1 MPTNMRN
8 RVMNSPIMRSIQVL
22 PKADHRKIVLVVALQ
37 VGLGFLDLIGVAAI
51 GVLGALAVTGVQSAQ
66 PGNRVSAA
74 LELLGLSNLSF
85 QSQVAVLGLS
95 AACILVIRTILSIIV
110 TRKIY
115 YFLSRRGA
123 MISAELISRFLSQ
136 PLLKIQEKSSQETLY
151 AVTFGVSSITLGV
164 LGTAITLVADGSLL
178 LIMIFLLFVVDPTIA
193 VTSTIFFGTLG
204 FVLYRM
210 MNVKAHKLGQLNSE
224 ISISSNSKII
234 EVLDS
239 YRESVVRNRRD
250 YYSREIG
257 KLRMKLADV
266 LAEMQF
272 LPNVSKYVIESG
284 IVIGAVL
291 IAGVQFALQDARHA
305 VGTLSVFLAAGTRIA
320 PAIMRLQQ
328 SAILIRSGI
337 GAAIPSLTLIET
349 LRNVPRAHEV
359 EDKLDV
365 IHSGFEPSILLNG
378 VGLTYPDKDLP
389 ALENI
394 FLELNG
400 GESLAIVGSTGAGKT
415 TLVDVLL
422 GVLQADTGAISISG
436 KPPLEAISKWP
447 GAISYVPQDV
457 AISNGTFRENVGLG
471 YPADV
476 VTDEF
481 VWSALETA
489 QLADFVRELPLG
501 LDTPVGER
509 GAKISGGQRQRLGI
523 ARAMF
528 TRPKLLVLDEA
539 TSALDGQTESD
550 ISDAIQA
557 LKGSVTV
564 VMIAHRLSTVRNS
577 DQVIYMDKGKIVSKG
592 NFEEVRKAV
601 PDFDHQAQLMGL

>member
-1 MPTNMRN
+1 
-8 RVMNSPIMRSIQVL
+8 MRSIKVL
-22 PKADHRKIVLVVALQ
+22 PKADHRKIALVVALQ

-51 GVLGALAVTGVQSAQ
+51 GVLGALAVTGVQSSQ
-66 PGNRVSAA
+66 PGNRVSAV

-110 TRKIY
+110 TRKIF

-136 PLLKIQEKSSQETLY
+136 PLPKIQEKSSQETLY

-224 ISISSNSKII
+224 ISISSNAKII

-337 GAAIPSLTLIET
+337 GAAIPTLTLIET
-349 LRNVPRAHEV
+349 LKNVPRAHEV

-378 VGLTYPDKDLP
+378 VGLTYPDKEWP

-476 VTDEF
+476 VTDEL

-501 LDTPVGER
+501 LDAPVGER

-557 LKGSVTV
+557 LRGSVTV

-577 DQVIYMDKGKIVSKG
+577 DQVLYMEKGQIVAKGK
-592 NFEEVRKAV
+592 FEEVRKAI
-601 PDFDHQAQLMGL
+601 PDFDRQAQLMGL

>member
-1 MPTNMRN
+1 MRSNIRN
-8 RVMNSPIMRSIQVL
+8 RVLTSPIVRSIRVL
-22 PKADHRKIVLVVALQ
+22 PKADHKKIVIVVALQ
-37 VGLGFLDLIGVAAI
+37 LGLGFLDLIGVAAI
-51 GVLGALAVTGVQSAQ
+51 GVLGALAVTGVQSVQ

-74 LELLGLSNLSF
+74 LGLLGLSNLTF

-95 AACILVIRTILSIIV
+95 AAGILVLRTVLSIIV
-110 TRKIY
+110 TRRIF

-123 MISAELISRFLSQ
+123 MISSDLISRFLSQ
-136 PLLKIQEKSSQETLY
+136 PLPKIQEKSTQETLY
-151 AVTFGVSSITLGV
+151 AVTSGVSSITLGV
-164 LGTAITLVADGSLL
+164 LGTAITLIADGSLL
-178 LIMIFLLFVVDPTIA
+178 VIMIFALFVVDPTIA
-193 VTSTIFFGTLG
+193 ITSILFFGTLG
-204 FVLYRM
+204 FVLYRI

-224 ISISSNSKII
+224 IAILSNEKII

-257 KLRMKLADV
+257 KLRIKLADV

-272 LPNVSKYVIESG
+272 MPNVSKYVIESG

-305 VGTLSVFLAAGTRIA
+305 VATLSVFLAAGTRIA

-328 SAILIRSGI
+328 SAIQIRSGI
-337 GAAIPSLTLIET
+337 GAAIPTLALIES
-349 LRNVPRAHEV
+349 LKNAPMAHEV
-359 EDKLDV
+359 DDELDV
-365 IHSGFEPSILLNG
+365 VHSDFDPSVSLNG
-378 VGLTYPDKDLP
+378 VGLTYPEKELP

-394 FLELNG
+394 SLHLVSG
-400 GESLAIVGSTGAGKT
+400 KSLAIVGSTGAGKT

-422 GVLQADTGAISISG
+422 GVLPADTGVISISG

-457 AISNGTFRENVGLG
+457 SISNGTFRENVGLG
-471 YPADV
+471 YPLNV
-476 VTDEF
+476 VTDEL

-489 QLADFVRELPLG
+489 QLAEFVRKLPLG

-539 TSALDGQTESD
+539 TSSLDGQTEAD
-550 ISDAIQA
+550 ISDAIQQ

-564 VMIAHRLSTVRNS
+564 VMIAHRLSTVRNA
-577 DQVIYMDKGKIVSKG
+577 DEVIFMDKGKILARGS
-592 NFEEVRKAV
+592 FEEVRRAI
-601 PDFDHQAQLMGL
+601 PDFDSQAKLMGL

>member
-1 MPTNMRN
+1 MA
-8 RVMNSPIMRSIQVL
+8 SPIMCSIQVL

-37 VGLGFLDLIGVAAI
+37 VGLGFLDLMGVAAI

-66 PGNRVSAA
+66 PGNRVSAT
-74 LELLGLSNLSF
+74 LELLGISNLSF

-95 AACILVIRTILSIIV
+95 AASILVIRTILSIII
-110 TRKIY
+110 TRKIF

-123 MISAELISRFLSQ
+123 LISSDLISRFLSQ
-136 PLLKIQEKSSQETLY
+136 PLTKIQENSSQQTLY
-151 AVTFGVSSITLGV
+151 AVTFGVTSITLGV
-164 LGTAITLVADGSLL
+164 LGTSITLIADISLL
-178 LIMIFLLFVVDPTIA
+178 VIMLFALFVVDPVIA
-193 VTSTIFFGTLG
+193 VSSIVFFGTLG
-204 FVLYRM
+204 LILYRN

-224 ISISSNSKII
+224 ISILSHEKTL
-234 EVLDS
+234 EVLES

-257 KLRMKLADV
+257 RLRMRLADV

-272 LPNVSKYVIESG
+272 LPNVSKYVMESG

-320 PAIMRLQQ
+320 PAVMRLQQ
-328 SAILIRSGI
+328 SAIQIRSGI
-337 GAAIPSLTLIET
+337 GAAIPTLALIES
-349 LRNVPRAHEV
+349 LKNVPVADKTD
-359 EDKLDV
+359 DKLNV
-365 IHSGFEPSILLNG
+365 VHSRFDPSISLNG
-378 VGLTYPDKDLP
+378 VGLTYPDKELP

-394 FLELNG
+394 FFELNA

-415 TLVDVLL
+415 TFVDVLL

-447 GAISYVPQDV
+447 GAISYVPQNV
-457 AISNGTFRENVGLG
+457 TISNGTFRENVGLG
-471 YPADV
+471 YPAEV
-476 VTDEF
+476 VTDEL

-489 QLADFVRELPLG
+489 QLANFVRELPLG
-501 LDTPVGER
+501 LDTPVGEG

-539 TSALDGQTESD
+539 TSSLDGQTEAD
-550 ISDAIQA
+550 ISNAIQQ

-564 VMIAHRLSTVRNS
+564 VMIAHRLSTVRNA
-577 DQVIYMDKGKIVSKG
+577 DQVIFLDKGKILARGS
-592 NFEEVRKAV
+592 FEEVRRAI
-601 PDFDHQAQLMGL
+601 PDFDNQAKLMGL

>member
-1 MPTNMRN
+1 
-8 RVMNSPIMRSIQVL
+8 MRSIKVL

-51 GVLGALAVTGVQSAQ
+51 GVLGALAVTGVQSTQ
-66 PGNRVSAA
+66 PGNRVSAV

-110 TRKIY
+110 TRKIF

-136 PLLKIQEKSSQETLY
+136 PLPKIQEKSSQETLY

-204 FVLYRM
+204 FVLYRV
-210 MNVKAHKLGQLNSE
+210 MNVKAHNLGQLNSE
-224 ISISSNSKII
+224 ISISSHAKII

-337 GAAIPSLTLIET
+337 GAAIPTLTLIET
-349 LRNVPRAHEV
+349 LKNVPRAHEV

-378 VGLTYPDKDLP
+378 VGLTYPDKEWP

-422 GVLQADTGAISISG
+422 GVLQADTGAVSISG

-476 VTDEF
+476 VTDEL

-501 LDTPVGER
+501 LDAPVGER

-577 DQVIYMDKGKIVSKG
+577 DQVIYLEKGQIVAKGK
-592 NFEEVRKAV
+592 FEEVRKAV

>member
-1 MPTNMRN
+1 MA
-8 RVMNSPIMRSIQVL
+8 SPIMCSIQVL

-37 VGLGFLDLIGVAAI
+37 VGLGFLDLTGVAAI

-66 PGNRVSAA
+66 PGNRVSAV
-74 LELLGLSNLSF
+74 LELLGLSNLTF
-85 QSQVAVLGLS
+85 QSQVAVLGIS
-95 AACILVIRTILSIIV
+95 AAIILVIRTILSIIV
-110 TRKIY
+110 TRKIF

-123 MISAELISRFLSQ
+123 VISSDLISRFLSQ
-136 PLLKIQEKSSQETLY
+136 PLSKIQENSSQETLY
-151 AVTFGVSSITLGV
+151 AVTFGVTSITLGV
-164 LGTAITLVADGSLL
+164 LGTAITLVADISLL
-178 LIMIFLLFVVDPTIA
+178 VIMLFALFVVNPVMA
-193 VTSTIFFGTLG
+193 VTSIVFFGTLG
-204 FVLYRM
+204 LILYGN

-224 ISISSNSKII
+224 ISILSHEKTL
-234 EVLDS
+234 EVLES

-272 LPNVSKYVIESG
+272 MPNVSKYVMESG

-291 IAGVQFALQDARHA
+291 IAGVQFALQDAGHA

-320 PAIMRLQQ
+320 PAVMRLQQ
-328 SAILIRSGI
+328 SAIQIRSGI
-337 GAAIPSLTLIET
+337 GAAIPTLALIES
-349 LRNVPRAHEV
+349 LKNAPLVDGV
-359 EDKLDV
+359 DDKLDIV
-365 IHSGFEPSILLNG
+365 HSGFDPRISLNG
-378 VGLTYPDKDLP
+378 VVLTYPNKELP
-389 ALENI
+389 AIENVL
-394 FLELNG
+394 LELNS

-457 AISNGTFRENVGLG
+457 TISNGTFRENVGLG
-471 YPADV
+471 YPAEV
-476 VTDEF
+476 ATDEL

-489 QLADFVRELPLG
+489 QLANFVRELPLG

-539 TSALDGQTESD
+539 TSSLDGQTESD

-564 VMIAHRLSTVRNS
+564 VMIAHRLSTVRNA
-577 DQVIYMDKGKIVSKG
+577 DQVIYMDQGKILARGS
-592 NFEEVRKAV
+592 FEEVRGSV
-601 PDFDHQAQLMGL
+601 PDFDKQAKLMGL

>member
-1 MPTNMRN
+1 MLTNMRN